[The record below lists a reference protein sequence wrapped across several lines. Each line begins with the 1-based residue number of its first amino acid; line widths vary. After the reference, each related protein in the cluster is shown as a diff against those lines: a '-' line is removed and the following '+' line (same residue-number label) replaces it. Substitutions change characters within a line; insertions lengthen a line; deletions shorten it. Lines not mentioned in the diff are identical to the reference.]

1 MTNERL
7 WTRLTLVKTSTGHT
21 RIESNIAYALLDKSE
36 FGKDTS
42 SFFLD
47 IFEFFQYIYGAFFD
61 VSPHHHQRAEVMAT
75 RIEIEYDRQFTD
87 SQVQA
92 IAARGTNTIDVM
104 DQLGAAYQGLP
115 GIAMAPYQTEVD
127 SLQADLV
134 SLQALQDQI
143 RPLLISID
151 AKAPPLDEKNK
162 AALRTLDGLLRTD
175 ADRALL
181 AQITGPTAQPSP
193 PPTPPGP

>member
-1 MTNERL
+1 
-7 WTRLTLVKTSTGHT
+7 
-21 RIESNIAYALLDKSE
+21 
-36 FGKDTS
+36 
-42 SFFLD
+42 
-47 IFEFFQYIYGAFFD
+47 
-61 VSPHHHQRAEVMAT
+61 MAT

-92 IAARGTNTIDVM
+92 IAARGTNTTDVM
-104 DQLGAAYQGLP
+104 DQLGPAYQSLP
-115 GIAMAPYQTEVD
+115 GIAMVAYQAETD
-127 SLQADLV
+127 ALQADLV

-143 RPLLISID
+143 RPLLSSID
-151 AKAPPLDEKNK
+151 QKARPLDEKNK

-181 AQITGPTAQPSP
+181 AQITGPTTQPPS